1 MEKEVPKGSAK
12 SKKRAVKLSN
22 PLIGEVLSKISELE
36 KKEEKKKEKEE
47 EKKEE
52 KETPQEKFLWEAES
66 EIPKKAKPSLKK
78 KINFVVKT
86 FSILVVLFFGGW
98 YLMSKSFPLK
108 TWLADRFS
116 ILTHKVI
123 KEKDTVWIKRKI
135 PGAPSKKEFPSLKGK
150 IRKDV
155 KGIPVYIGAREVK
168 TSSQDNVSTLGF
180 TTSDPMDRV
189 VAFYVKEMDR
199 KDYRLVK
206 ADYWPGADIGQLF
219 FSKEGKECTISLV
232 ENERGGVS
240 VAISYVE

>member
-1 MEKEVPKGSAK
+1 MAKEVPKGSDK
-12 SKKRAVKLSN
+12 SKKRTVKLSH
-22 PLIGEVLSKISELE
+22 PLIGEVLSKISEIE
-36 KKEEKKKEKEE
+36 KKEEKKK

-52 KETPQEKFLWEAES
+52 KETPQEKFLREAES

-78 KINFVVKT
+78 KINFVVKI

-123 KEKDTVWIKRKI
+123 KEKDTVWIKRKV
-135 PGAPSKKEFPSLKGK
+135 PGVPSKKEFPSLKGK

-155 KGIPVYIGAREVK
+155 KGIPVYIRAREVR

-199 KDYRLVK
+199 KGYGLVK

-240 VAISYVE
+240 VAISYVK